1 MVVYAQEHIEE
12 AQRIVSRIEN
22 AILFPIISFML
33 TLALLYFLWGAYEF
47 VVNADNDS
55 GRTTGKQH
63 MLYGIIGM
71 IVMTSALAILRIAA
85 GTFGLDVPTN

>member
-85 GTFGLDVPTN
+85 GTFGLDAPTN